1 MMAPRFK
8 SGRKAKI
15 FSASAIENVVAAP
28 ARAAG
33 MTPLSDEALALGNW
47 PVPTRPGVF
56 NAPVDKKLIPKSV
69 STARFSSA
77 KRTRRMICFSPA
89 PGATCR
95 LLTTVLLKGAVNA
108 SARSA
113 TAWLLTCP
121 MSDKASR
128 LARTSM
134 VSPGKVSRSKSR
146 TGSRFGST
154 VTVKN
159 SGSPARC
166 QITRLDKPSDLAFTK
181 ISRLVTA
188 TASITSGLPIETRA
202 MSPGRSITML
212 FPTVS
217 FMRSPAGS
225 ETGESCASRRAVETS
240 ASTAPRRHR
249 DPTPFEKPIPSTS
262 GIARSILPVRRDRLL
277 QAHHLHAL
285 LVAADKDDLVAGR
298 RRRGLD
304 QRWLSRLGARSAARP
319 LGNWRRGRFGF
330 AGAAVEVHQ
339 FLALGGFH
347 LLIVGVAQD
356 QLNLALVIGE
366 RQNLG
371 LLRRY
376 QQRHQRGVNGLAARF
391 GL

>member
-128 LARTSM
+128 LARMSM
-134 VSPGKVSRSKSR
+134 VSSGNVSRSRSR

-159 SGSPARC
+159 KGSPARC
-166 QITRLDKPSDLAFTK
+166 QITRLDRPSDLAFTK

-188 TASITSGLPIETRA
+188 TASMTSGLPIETRA

-212 FPTVS
+212 LPTVS
-217 FMRSPAGS
+217 FICSLAGS
-225 ETGESCASRRAVETS
+225 ATGDGWADRRAAATN
-240 ASTAPRRHR
+240 ASIVPAHHR
-249 DPTPFEKPIPSTS
+249 DRPLFSKRISGTS
-262 GIARSILPVRRDRLL
+262 DMARSILPVRSDRLFP
-277 QAHHLHAL
+277 AHHFHAL
-285 LVAADKDDLVAGR
+285 LVAANKDDFVAGGR
-298 RRRGLD
+298 RHGLD
-304 QRWLSRLGARSAARP
+304 RRWLDRLDAGGGARP
-319 LGNWRRGRFGF
+319 LGSRRRGHVGLT
-330 AGAAVEVHQ
+330 GVSIQVH
-339 FLALGGFH
+339 
-347 LLIVGVAQD
+347 
-356 QLNLALVIGE
+356 
-366 RQNLG
+366 
-371 LLRRY
+371 
-376 QQRHQRGVNGLAARF
+376 
-391 GL
+391 